1 MRMSQKPD
9 RTKITKDPPQA
20 LTYNLSQYCLTS
32 ETFTTV
38 RPCNGGSQPVD
49 HNLLGGQMTF
59 HRDPLRLTI
68 HQIFTLRFITVAKLQ
83 L

>member
-1 MRMSQKPD
+1 MRTGHKPD
-9 RTKITKDPPQA
+9 RTKIIKDTQA
-20 LTYNLSQYCLTS
+20 LSYNLSQYCLSS
-32 ETFTTV
+32 ESFTPV

-49 HNLLGGQMTF
+49 HNFLGGQMTF

-68 HQIFTLRFITVAKLQ
+68 HQIFTLILISIAKLQ